1 MKSIIPLVVCF
12 FLVGCTPVVASPY
25 PRPLIISL
33 EAQQLLIDQLQD
45 NDCKLPCFLD
55 IRAGE
60 TEWPAAR
67 KYLEVFNEIRPAS
80 EKYKDGT
87 TTVYVAQL
95 GIVEADQYLPIS
107 TGIAVEDGVVQRIN
121 FNASGSSELLSK
133 YWQKYSIKEV
143 FNQLGRPEKA
153 FFGVCPKY
161 AHPCFEGLLIYEKQ
175 KIALK
180 FFGEN
185 LPENNICPQLNKDG
199 EISSIDFS
207 IANPLSGLDTL
218 PPDWITPEVKEYW
231 TPIKDVLGI
240 DENEFYERVLSD
252 SPACFQVITTK

>member
-1 MKSIIPLVVCF
+1 MKRIIALLICC
-12 FLVGCTPVVASPY
+12 FLVGCMPAVASPY

-33 EAQQLLIDQLQD
+33 KAQEQLIGQLQD

-55 IRAGE
+55 INTGQ
-60 TEWPAAR
+60 TEWSVAR
-67 KYLEVFNEIRPAS
+67 EYLEVFNEILPAS
-80 EKYKDGT
+80 GKYKDES
-87 TTVYVAQL
+87 TTVYVVQL

-107 TGIAVEDGVVQRIN
+107 TAIAVEDGIVQRVSLK
-121 FNASGSSELLSK
+121 ASGSSELLFK

-143 FNQLGRPEKA
+143 FYQLGEPEEA
-153 FFGVCPKY
+153 FFGICAKY

-185 LPENNICPQLNKDG
+185 LPENSICPQLNEGG
-199 EISSIDFS
+199 EISSISLS
-207 IANPLSGLDTL
+207 IANPLSGLGTL
-218 PPDWITPEVKEYW
+218 PPDWISSEVKEYW
-231 TPIKDVLGI
+231 MPIKDVLGI
-240 DENEFYERVLSD
+240 DENEFYERVLSE